1 MTTKN
6 TDDMIHWNVVQH
18 STQIEIFALC
28 KYNGKNVG
36 EPITANPTAHS
47 HSSELFVSYQVLD
60 AMCFLALLEN
70 IITVNHYSFTRNIVC
85 QSYSF
90 N

>member
-18 STQIEIFALC
+18 STQIEIFAPC

-36 EPITANPTAHS
+36 EPAHNVALNYLS
-47 HSSELFVSYQVLD
+47 HTKFWDTTL
-60 AMCFLALLEN
+60 CFLALLEN
-70 IITVNHYSFTRNIVC
+70 IITVDHYTFIRNIVC